1 MENEYTEEQDSLNP
15 ESEDD
20 TLNTTEEEDEE
31 TIEASDKFKKAYENQ
46 KIRAEKAERELKKF
60 RESKPEK
67 KQEETQGIS
76 QKDLIALFRADV
88 HEDDIDDI
96 VDYAKYKNIPVSDAL
111 KSSVIK
117 TLLCEKKEERA
128 SAQATSTK
136 NKGVGVKAS
145 SGNEL
150 FEKAK
155 QTGEMPDNKED
166 LKKLIQ
172 STLK

>member
-20 TLNTTEEEDEE
+20 TLNTTEEENEE
-31 TIEASDKFKKAYENQ
+31 TIETSDKFKKAYENQ

-60 RESKPEK
+60 KESKPEK

-76 QKDLIALFRADV
+76 QKDLYAMLSEGV
-88 HEDDIDDI
+88 HKDDFDE
-96 VDYAKYKNIPVSDAL
+96 VADYAAFRKISVDEAL
-111 KSSVIK
+111 KSSVLKAI
-117 TLLCEKKEERA
+117 LSERKEERA

-150 FEKAK
+150 LEKAK
-155 QTGEMPDNKED
+155 QTGEMPDSKED